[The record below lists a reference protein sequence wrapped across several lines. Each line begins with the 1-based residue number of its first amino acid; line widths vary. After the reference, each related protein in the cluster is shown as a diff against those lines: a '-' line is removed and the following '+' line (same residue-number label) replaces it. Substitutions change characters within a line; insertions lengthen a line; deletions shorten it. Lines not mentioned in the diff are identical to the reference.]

1 MELLYFIS
9 GILTVGIVY
18 SILLLRKN
26 QSSYADAIE
35 RLQSHQNLSSIR
47 FGDMDEEID
56 RINLYTLDIKSKL
69 EKDQYTSVAEINKK
83 LEELNSMVNVMN
95 NRLGVNQKVME
106 TSISKTT
113 TEINTLNNRLKAL
126 GQDPNFIR

>member
-56 RINLYTLDIKSKL
+56 RINLYALDIKSKL

-83 LEELNSMVNVMN
+83 LEELTSMVNVMN

-126 GQDPNFIR
+126 GQDPNFVR

>member
-18 SILLLRKN
+18 SIVLLRKN
-26 QSSYADAIE
+26 QSSYADAME

-69 EKDQYTSVAEINKK
+69 EKDQYASVSEINKK
-83 LEELNSMVNVMN
+83 IGELGEMTNAMNV
-95 NRLGVNQKVME
+95 RLSESNKVF
-106 TSISKTT
+106 TKNASDAFTQIQSVK
-113 TEINTLNNRLKAL
+113 NTLKAL
-126 GQDPNFIR
+126 GQDPNFVR